1 MKKYNRSLP
10 TSMFFLISL
19 LVLSVDQITKILI
32 RTQIKEGT
40 SIEVIPNILYFTH
53 ATNTG
58 ASFSMLTNYSFLLT
72 IIAVLVIIGIF
83 IFYKKIPFQYRTAA
97 ALILGGT
104 AGNLIDRLQY
114 GTVTDF
120 INVQIWPIFNI
131 ADSAIT
137 IAAILLIIIV
147 WKEEKSEKPLN
158 KKIA

>member
-1 MKKYNRSLP
+1 MRKYNWSLP
-10 TSMFFLISL
+10 TSMFFLISILIFL
-19 LVLSVDQITKILI
+19 LDQITKILV
-32 RTQIKEGT
+32 RTGIKEGT
-40 SIEVIPNILYFTH
+40 SVAIVPKILYFTH

-72 IIAVLVIIGIF
+72 IIAGLVIIGIF
-83 IFYKKIPFQYRTAA
+83 IFYKKIPLQYRTAA

-120 INVQIWPIFNI
+120 INVQIWPIFNV

-147 WKEEKSEKPLN
+147 WKEEKSENN
-158 KKIA
+158 KQE

>member
-1 MKKYNRSLP
+1 
-10 TSMFFLISL
+10 MFFLISL
-19 LVLSVDQITKILI
+19 LVLSVDQITKILV
-32 RTQIKEGT
+32 RTGIKEGT
-40 SIEVIPNILYFTH
+40 SVAIVPKILYFTH

-58 ASFSMLTNYSFLLT
+58 ASFSMLTNYSFFLA

-83 IFYKKIPFQYRTAA
+83 VFYKKIPFQYRTAA

-120 INVQIWPIFNI
+120 INVQIWPIFNV

-147 WKEEKSEKPLN
+147 WKEEKDEKN
-158 KKIA
+158 QKID

>member
-1 MKKYNRSLP
+1 MRKYNWSLP

-19 LVLSVDQITKILI
+19 LVLSVDQITKILV
-32 RTQIKEGT
+32 RTGIKEGT
-40 SIEVIPNILYFTH
+40 SVEIIPKILYFTH

-58 ASFSMLTNYSFLLT
+58 ASFSMLTNYCFLLT

-83 IFYKKIPFQYRTAA
+83 VFYKKIPFQYRTAA

-137 IAAILLIIIV
+137 IAAILLILIV
-147 WKEEKSEKPLN
+147 WKEEKGENN
-158 KKIA
+158 KQE

>member
-1 MKKYNRSLP
+1 MRKYNWSLP

-19 LVLSVDQITKILI
+19 LVLSVDQITKILV
-32 RTQIKEGT
+32 RTGIKEGT
-40 SIEVIPNILYFTH
+40 SIEIIPKLIYFTH

-72 IIAVLVIIGIF
+72 IIAVFVIIGIF
-83 IFYKKIPFQYRTAA
+83 IFYPKIPLQYRTAA
-97 ALILGGT
+97 ALILGGA

-120 INVQIWPIFNI
+120 INVQIWPIFNV

-137 IAAILLIIIV
+137 IAAILLIVIV
-147 WKEEKSEKPLN
+147 WKEEKNDN
-158 KKIA
+158 KEIA

>member
-1 MKKYNRSLP
+1 MKYNWSLP
-10 TSMFFLISL
+10 TSMFFLISVLIFL
-19 LVLSVDQITKILI
+19 LDQITKILI

-40 SIEVIPNILYFTH
+40 SIEIIPNILYFTH

-83 IFYKKIPFQYRTAA
+83 IFYKKIPLQYRIAA

-120 INVQIWPIFNI
+120 INVQIWPIFNV

-137 IAAILLIIIV
+137 VAAILLIIIV
-147 WKEEKSEKPLN
+147 WKEEKT
-158 KKIA
+158 I